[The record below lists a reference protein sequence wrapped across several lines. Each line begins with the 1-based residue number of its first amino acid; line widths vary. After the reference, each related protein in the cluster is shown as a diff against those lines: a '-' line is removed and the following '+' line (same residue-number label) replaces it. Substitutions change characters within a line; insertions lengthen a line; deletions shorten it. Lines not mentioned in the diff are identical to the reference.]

1 MISTQRT
8 QSSSLRQ
15 DTPKISLRRYQSVTV
30 KWFCLICKDGW
41 IFCTQAIVMTRLIP
55 VWSCFSAW
63 LHDRG
68 RWDFCRWQSG
78 ASNHRNHIHHHHH
91 PEWSVRLALQLI
103 TYSTVTAADYSL
115 PTQLQAGAAKDR
127 SGGEGR
133 PQAQTV
139 RTGQQAE
146 GDCTAG
152 APAEV
157 RCCLFHFVSPV
168 ARENYDCTA
177 CT

>member
-8 QSSSLRQ
+8 LSSSLRQ
-15 DTPKISLRRYQSVTV
+15 DTPKISSRRYKFVTV
-30 KWFCLICKDGW
+30 KWFCLIFKDLVEY
-41 IFCTQAIVMTRLIP
+41 FAAILIACLIP
-55 VWSCFSAW
+55 VWSCSSAW
-63 LHDRG
+63 LHGRG

-78 ASNHRNHIHHHHH
+78 ASNHRNHIH

-103 TYSTVTAADYSL
+103 TYSAVTSADHSI

-127 SGGEGR
+127 SRGEGR
-133 PQAQTV
+133 PQAPTV

-146 GDCTAG
+146 GDCTTG

-157 RCCLFHFVSPV
+157 HCCLFDFLSPV